1 MTFKGIHTSALA
13 LIILFI
19 SGVATPVFASNDSM
33 LELLKVLRDNGTISD
48 DAYSVLV
55 NSAEADKERTDAQIE
70 ETAEEKVASVK
81 ESQAAMK
88 WAEKI
93 KFKGDLRLRREY
105 INSEP
110 EMGDDRSRNRYRYR
124 LRLVATADIRDD
136 VQVGLGFASGGE
148 DPRSTN
154 ETFDDNFSTKDARL
168 DLAYAEWQATE
179 WASLVGGKFKRKK
192 YLWAP
197 TDVLWD
203 TDINPEGISVHLENE
218 NSLGTT
224 FGNAGYWYVD
234 ELGST
239 SGDPAMYYGQIGQ
252 AYKSGNFF
260 ATAAAAFYKFD
271 KFENVTNTGGGGG
284 MPININDDEDAIS
297 LSLETGVNNAIFG
310 KRFAFLGELV
320 ESSASQD
327 EDGFGVGFK
336 LGDSKVKEKGT
347 WQIKY
352 IYADLE
358 ENAFPNI
365 FPDSDRFNGDTGM
378 TAHEIEF
385 KYAVAKNIF
394 AVLDYYDA
402 EQDKRNEPD
411 DKQQRLQTDII
422 FKF

>member
-1 MTFKGIHTSALA
+1 MTRSGIFKTGLVLLLVSIFGIVPPT
-13 LIILFI
+13 
-19 SGVATPVFASNDSM
+19 FASNDSM
-33 LELLKVLRDNGTISD
+33 IELLKVLRDNGTITE

-55 NSAEADKERTDAQIE
+55 NSAAADKERTDAQIE
-70 ETAEEKVASVK
+70 EAAEQKVAAVK
-81 ESQAAMK
+81 ESTAAMK

-105 INSEP
+105 INNKP
-110 EMGDDRSRNRYRYR
+110 ENDDDRSRDRYRYR
-124 LRLVATADIRDD
+124 ARLAATADVLDN
-136 VQVGLGFASGGE
+136 VQVGLGFASGNI

-168 DLAYAEWQATE
+168 DLAYAEWQMTD
-179 WASLVGGKFKRKK
+179 WASLVGGKFVRKK

-203 TDINPEGISVHLENE
+203 SDIRPEGISTHLENK

-224 FGNAGYWYVD
+224 FGNVGWWYVD
-234 ELGST
+234 ELSST
-239 SGDPAMYYGQIGQ
+239 SKDPSMYYGQIGQ
-252 AYKSGNFF
+252 KYKSGDFF
-260 ATAAAAFYKFD
+260 ATAAAAFYLFND
-271 KFENVTNTGGGGG
+271 FENVTQAGN
-284 MPININDDEDAIS
+284 MINIDDDEDA
-297 LSLETGVNNAIFG
+297 LSFSVETGFNNAIFG
-310 KRFAFLGELV
+310 KKFRLLGEYV
-320 ESSASQD
+320 HSSADDD
-327 EDGFGVGFK
+327 EEGFGVGFK
-336 LGDSKVKEKGT
+336 LGDSKVKDKGT

-352 IYADLE
+352 IYADLS

-385 KYAVAKNIF
+385 QYAVAKNII

-402 EQDKRNEPD
+402 QQDKRNEPD
-411 DKQQRLQTDII
+411 DKQDRLQTDLV